1 MVGQTIPEMPS
12 MPHYDTTL
20 STKGRLTLPAE
31 LRQFLQLETGD
42 TIEWVDTG
50 DHPAL
55 KIGTFRM
62 RVIQRENER
71 AGLPETTGILR
82 DYVRDRPVMTIE
94 DMDEAIAQSIIE
106 KYERELREAEAGYAA
121 CEEEIESRLPS
132 ISTRVTTKGQITMP
146 ESYRRKYTMREGDRV
161 ILNDEIGQL
170 SVVKAEEL
178 LDRLAGSLSA
188 YAGNGPVEIDREE
201 IWAEIAAERDERIW
215 DQLAEQSGSD
225 NDPD

>member
-1 MVGQTIPEMPS
+1 

-20 STKGRLTLPAE
+20 STKGRLTLPAA
-31 LRQFLQLETGD
+31 LRQSLQLETGD

-55 KIGTFRM
+55 EIGTFR
-62 RVIQRENER
+62 RRKIRQENER

-82 DYVRDRPVMTIE
+82 DYFRDRPVMTIE
-94 DMDEAIAQSIIE
+94 DMDEVIEQSHSE
-106 KYERELREAEAGYAA
+106 TYERELREAEEGYAA
-121 CEEEIESRLPS
+121 GEEESKHRLPS
-132 ISTRVTTKGQITMP
+132 VSTRVTTKGQITMP
-146 ESYRRKYTMREGDRV
+146 DSYRRKYTMREGDRV

-170 SVVKAEEL
+170 SVVKAKEL

-215 DQLAEQSGSD
+215 DQLAEQSGINDDSD
-225 NDPD
+225 